1 MQENDNQLVQQ
12 YLAGD
17 DEAFYKL
24 VSKYKR
30 PITNF
35 IYKMIGDYDQALDL
49 TQETFLRVYKSLGNY
64 RSDYQFSTWIY
75 RIASNLAIDDIRW
88 RRRRS
93 IFFGSTGAGEGEAHE
108 GSPEEQVADT
118 KRLQDEKCL
127 DIQHSKVLKDAIQ
140 SLPAAYRTVFVLK
153 EVEEMEYEE
162 IGKTL
167 GCSLGTVKS
176 RLHRAKNLLQ
186 KKLAPYWNKK
196 NELSTV

>member
-1 MQENDNQLVQQ
+1 MQDNDNLLVQQ

-17 DEAFYKL
+17 EDAFYKL
-24 VSKYKR
+24 VSRYKK

-49 TQETFLRVYKSLGNY
+49 TQETFLRVYKSLENY

-75 RIASNLAIDDIRW
+75 RIASNLAIDEIRR

-93 IFFGSTGAGEGEAHE
+93 VFFKPVNSSDMDGREN
-108 GSPEEQVADT
+108 SPEEQVADT
-118 KRLQDEKCL
+118 TRLQDERCL
-127 DIQHSKVLKDAIQ
+127 DAQHGKVIKDAIQ
-140 SLPAAYRTVFVLK
+140 SLPATYRTIFILK
-153 EVEEMEYEE
+153 EIEEMEYEQ
-162 IGKTL
+162 ISQTL

-186 KKLAPYWNKK
+186 KKLAPFWNKK
-196 NELSTV
+196 NELPTV